1 MIIKRLQKWKQQI
14 DKELAQEIK
23 FFRRTNIFEKIA
35 ASAINVI
42 FISIVAIPTY
52 FYLGWTLKFKIA
64 VGLIFFIGSL
74 FFHLQGNGQCP
85 GMKILKTHWEKK
97 YNKKQKVIYSVLYTL
112 SFSTMLIWLYFPLDV
127 FIINMLSQMITIL
140 FTGTTLHGYITGKM
154 HTVKH
159 K

>member
-64 VGLIFFIGSL
+64 VGLIFFIGSHFPFTRQRPMPRNENSKNSL
-74 FFHLQGNGQCP
+74 G
-85 GMKILKTHWEKK
+85 KK
-97 YNKKQKVIYSVLYTL
+97 V
-112 SFSTMLIWLYFPLDV
+112 
-127 FIINMLSQMITIL
+127 
-140 FTGTTLHGYITGKM
+140 
-154 HTVKH
+154 
-159 K
+159 